1 MSQEY
6 KISVPKWVLDEKTPI
21 QSRRM
26 ETVTIHDEDG
36 NGTLSKGDL
45 IVSVKGN
52 GDYIF
57 NDFQSTAQDRRLLQR
72 FGISDARGLD
82 LKFVQAYFG
91 KVKRVARQASRGK
104 ISGEEVIDALL
115 PQLETKGAA
124 YTHAFFA
131 YRGIDHASQLISKVK
146 AGAEEYRSQ
155 QIAEAVRLKK
165 EMVHLYAGRDA
176 GNSKAAAKYWKVSAK
191 AREKFLHLAATT
203 EEPLWKDQLDWVFKM
218 DQKAY
223 GQETLRR
230 HIPAK
235 HEIYLANLGKIDKR
249 PGFKTQQKLRQEEAR
264 EAYQQFQRE
273 HRLNTEFRSL

>member
-6 KISVPKWVLDEKTPI
+6 KISVPKWVLDDKTPI

-52 GDYIF
+52 GDYVF
-57 NDFQSTAQDRRLLQR
+57 DDFQGTAQDRGLLQR
-72 FGISDARGLD
+72 FGISDARSLD
-82 LKFVQAYFG
+82 LKFAQAYFG
-91 KVKRVARQASRGK
+91 KVKKVARQASRGK
-104 ISGEEVIDALL
+104 VSGEAVIDALL
-115 PQLETKGAA
+115 PQLETKGAV

-131 YRGIDHASQLISKVK
+131 YRGIDHAAQVVSKIK
-146 AGAEEYRSQ
+146 GGAVEYRSQ
-155 QIAEAVRLKK
+155 QFAEAGRLKK
-165 EMVHLYAGRDA
+165 EMIHLYAGRNA

-191 AREKFLHLAATT
+191 AREKFMHLAATT
-203 EEPLWKDQLDWVFKM
+203 GESLWNDQLEWVFKM

-223 GQETLRR
+223 GQEELRKY
-230 HIPAK
+230 IPAK

-249 PGFKTQQKLRQEEAR
+249 PGFKTQQKLRQEEAH
-264 EAYQQFQRE
+264 EAYQKFQRE
-273 HRLNTEFRSL
+273 HRLDTEFRSL